1 MSPSRN
7 TKPSAIVGVDI
18 GSDLIKV
25 AEAKYSAKDGI
36 TITGLGVAKMPE
48 GIVENE
54 VIVNPKALGDAIKAL
69 LAESGIKT
77 KKSVSSVSGQ
87 SRVVVRVIEVPKMS
101 GKELAETMKWEV
113 ERHVPFSANEVVM
126 DFAPLEVS
134 TPDPNAQNME
144 VLLAVAQEELI
155 NRHVEALQAAGL
167 KPVAIDIEPLAASRA
182 LVDAIPTFTPS
193 GIYAIINIGSK
204 NTDLSIFENGVL
216 TFPSPPLGIAGTT
229 FTQEIAEA
237 MGQTL
242 EEAELTKKEYAA
254 VHLDAFDSAANPAT
268 MSVASEPTSFGTS
281 VGPIDGAFDLGGSG
295 APADAALADAGA
307 FTNTVDGPVF
317 DVDPLLGDSQ
327 PATPAA
333 GPVFDFGVDD
343 SMPKSEPVDAPQT
356 RSMSPVFDLDDDEP
370 NPSMEPEKVEPD
382 FDLSDAKESAN
393 PGEYQEY
400 VEEELVHAVP
410 ERKDSAI
417 TELEEKVF
425 QSISGV
431 LTDLATELRRS
442 LEYYSTKYAKI
453 PLKIYLC
460 GGTAKMPNLDKF
472 LSNELGIFVEVAD
485 PVRKLKVKVPSASP
499 PYLKEIS
506 PMVSVSIGL
515 AVRDMVD

>member
-7 TKPSAIVGVDI
+7 IKPSAIVGVDI

-36 TITGLGVAKMPE
+36 TISGLGVAKMPE

-54 VIVNPKALGDAIKAL
+54 VIINPKALGHAIKAL

-113 ERHVPFSANEVVM
+113 ERHVPFSPNEVVM
-126 DFAPLEVS
+126 DFQPLEIS
-134 TPDPNAQNME
+134 TTDPNAQNME

-155 NRHVEALQAAGL
+155 NNHVEALQAAGL

-182 LVDAIPTFTPS
+182 LVEAIPTFTPS
-193 GIYAIINIGSK
+193 GIYAIINIGCH

-281 VGPIDGAFDLGGSG
+281 FGAIDLGGSA
-295 APADAALADAGA
+295 APGA

-317 DVDPLLGDSQ
+317 DADPIFGDSK
-327 PATPAA
+327 PAA
-333 GPVFDFGVDD
+333 PAASPVFDLGLDD
-343 SMPKSEPVDAPQT
+343 TTPSSESVEEPQT
-356 RSMSPVFDLDDDEP
+356 QSVRPIFDLDDDEP
-370 NPSMEPEKVEPD
+370 SPSMEPENVEPD
-382 FDLSDAKESAN
+382 FDLSDAKESAD

-410 ERKDSAI
+410 ETKDSAVK
-417 TELEEKVF
+417 ELEEKVF

-431 LTDLATELRRS
+431 LTDLASELRRS
-442 LEYYSTKYAKI
+442 LEYYSTKYAKL

-472 LSNELGIFVEVAD
+472 LSNELGILVEVAD
-485 PVRKLKVKVPSASP
+485 PVRKLKVRVPSASP

-506 PMVSVSIGL
+506 PMMSVSIGL
-515 AVRDMVD
+515 AVRDMVG